1 MVSKIPIS
9 LTYFR
14 ILIIPF
20 FVFVFFIPG
29 ETGRWLSCSLF
40 TLAAF
45 TDYLDGKLARS
56 LNEESRLGALLD
68 PIADKIVVAVAIM
81 LLIHN
86 ETIKDT
92 TLLAALII
100 IGREI
105 LVSGLREFLASLQLS
120 LPVSSLSKAKT
131 FIQMFSLSVLLS
143 GEPGNLFL
151 FGYGKDIGLFLL
163 WLSAIITLYTGYKYL
178 RKGLKHV

>member
-68 PIADKIVVAVAIM
+68 PIADKIIVAVAIM

>member
-68 PIADKIVVAVAIM
+68 PIADKIIVAVAIM

-178 RKGLKHV
+178 SKGLKHV

>member
-1 MVSKIPIS
+1 MVSIILIS

-68 PIADKIVVAVAIM
+68 PIADKIIVAVALM

>member
-68 PIADKIVVAVAIM
+68 PIADKIIVAVALM

-178 RKGLKHV
+178 RKGLRHV

>member
-68 PIADKIVVAVAIM
+68 PIADKIIVAVAIM

-178 RKGLKHV
+178 RKGLRHV